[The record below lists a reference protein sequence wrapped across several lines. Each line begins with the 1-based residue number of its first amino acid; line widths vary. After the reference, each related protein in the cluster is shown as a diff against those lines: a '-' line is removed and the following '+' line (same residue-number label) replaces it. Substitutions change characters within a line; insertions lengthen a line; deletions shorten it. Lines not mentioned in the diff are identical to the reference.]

1 MHKRITIF
9 LLSFVYFDYCN
20 NGSYTVYYTHKVKQM
35 NKKKEVTTMKKI
47 ATMFLSVFKSFA
59 SLIGIAVLMACV
71 ACIPACAS
79 NHNTRTMNGEV
90 YSIRFCDDSKDY
102 CTTTIKTEDGNLW
115 VVDDYVCPRFTT
127 LHVTFNTMGTKDI
140 KDDEIVQIVNIWNA

>member
-9 LLSFVYFDYCN
+9 LLSFVYFAYCN
-20 NGSYTVYYTHKVKQM
+20 NGSYTVYYNHKVKQT

-47 ATMFLSVFKSFA
+47 TTMFLSA
-59 SLIGIAVLMACV
+59 LTAIMVLLTCV
-71 ACIPACAS
+71 ACSQAT
-79 NHNTRTMNGEV
+79 NKNTRTMDGEV
-90 YSIRFCDDSKDY
+90 YSIRFCDDNKDY

>member
-1 MHKRITIF
+1 MHKRIIIF
-9 LLSFVYFDYCN
+9 LLSFVYFAYCN
-20 NGSYTVYYTHKVKQM
+20 NGSYPVYYNHK
-35 NKKKEVTTMKKI
+35 VTTMKKI
-47 ATMFLSVFKSFA
+47 ATVFLSA
-59 SLIGIAVLMACV
+59 LTAIMVLLTCV
-71 ACIPACAS
+71 ACSQAT
-79 NHNTRTMNGEV
+79 NNNMRTMDGEV

-115 VVDDYVCPRFTT
+115 DVDDYVCPRFTT

>member
-1 MHKRITIF
+1 
-9 LLSFVYFDYCN
+9 
-20 NGSYTVYYTHKVKQM
+20 
-35 NKKKEVTTMKKI
+35 MKKI
-47 ATMFLSVFKSFA
+47 ATVFLSALTAIMVI
-59 SLIGIAVLMACV
+59 LTCV
-71 ACIPACAS
+71 ACSQAT
-79 NHNTRTMNGEV
+79 NQNTRTMDGEV

>member
-1 MHKRITIF
+1 MHKRIIIF
-9 LLSFVYFDYCN
+9 LLSFVYFAYCN
-20 NGSYTVYYTHKVKQM
+20 NGSYTVYYNHKVKQTTM

-47 ATMFLSVFKSFA
+47 ATMFLSA
-59 SLIGIAVLMACV
+59 LTAIMVLLTCV
-71 ACIPACAS
+71 ACSQAT
-79 NHNTRTMNGEV
+79 NKNTRTMDGEV
-90 YSIRFCDDSKDY
+90 YSIRFCDDNKDY

>member
-1 MHKRITIF
+1 
-9 LLSFVYFDYCN
+9 
-20 NGSYTVYYTHKVKQM
+20 
-35 NKKKEVTTMKKI
+35 MKKI
-47 ATMFLSVFKSFA
+47 ATVFMSA
-59 SLIGIAVLMACV
+59 LTAIMVLLTCV
-71 ACIPACAS
+71 ACSQAT
-79 NHNTRTMNGEV
+79 NNNMRTMDGEV

-115 VVDDYVCPRFTT
+115 DVDDYVCPRFTT